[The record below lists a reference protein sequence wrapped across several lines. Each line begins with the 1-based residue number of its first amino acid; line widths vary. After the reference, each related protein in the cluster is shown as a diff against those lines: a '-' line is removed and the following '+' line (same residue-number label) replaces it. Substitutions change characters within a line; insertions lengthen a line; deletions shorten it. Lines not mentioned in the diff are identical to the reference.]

1 MRTQVIC
8 TTMSGGGGY
17 WGGGV
22 NTDFGAEL
30 DVNDADADDS
40 HSDSGV
46 AWILTHTVHFLIM
59 HMIIVYKS
67 HNA

>member
-1 MRTQVIC
+1 
-8 TTMSGGGGY
+8 MSGGGGH

-46 AWILTHTVHFLIM
+46 AWILTHTPKH
-59 HMIIVYKS
+59 
-67 HNA
+67 